1 MQLTSPSN
9 STLTAF
15 VLAGGR
21 SSRMG
26 HDKAFL
32 DFHGE
37 SLLTRALQLAQSV
50 TADVA
55 IVGPSSKFATFGR
68 VVEDTFRN
76 QGPLGG
82 IHAALKNSTADL
94 NLILAVDMPFVSPKF
109 LAYLVDRARSVNA
122 LVTIPRNNEG
132 WQPLCAIYQRAFA
145 AKAEAALQAG
155 ENKIDRLFQGSDM
168 SIITAEELKR
178 FPGNQFRNLNTPDDL
193 TEA

>member
-1 MQLTSPSN
+1 MHLISSPNSN
-9 STLTAF
+9 FTAF

-94 NLILAVDMPFVSPKF
+94 NLILAVDMR
-109 LAYLVDRARSVNA
+109 AYS
-122 LVTIPRNNEG
+122 G
-132 WQPLCAIYQRAFA
+132 RAFLPGMLPQGVA
-145 AKAEAALQAG
+145 A
-155 ENKIDRLFQGSDM
+155 D
-168 SIITAEELKR
+168 SIR
-178 FPGNQFRNLNTPDDL
+178 
-193 TEA
+193 

>member
-1 MQLTSPSN
+1 MSPSN
-9 STLTAF
+9 SNLTAF

-26 HDKAFL
+26 CDKAFL
-32 DFHGE
+32 EFHGE

-55 IVGPSSKFATFGR
+55 IVGPSAKFATFGR

-82 IHAALKNSTADL
+82 IHAALTSSSADL
-94 NLILAVDMPFVSPKF
+94 NLILAVDMPFVSLKF
-109 LAYLVDRARSVNA
+109 LAYLLDRARSHNA
-122 LVTIPRNNEG
+122 LITIPRNNEG
-132 WQPLCAIYQRAFA
+132 WQPLCSIYQRTFA

-155 ENKIDRLFQGSDM
+155 ENKIDRLFQGSNIA
-168 SIITAEELKR
+168 IITAEELRR

-193 TEA
+193 AEA

>member
-26 HDKAFL
+26 RDKAFL

-109 LAYLVDRARSVNA
+109 LAYLVDRARSDNA
-122 LVTIPRNNEG
+122 LITIPRNNEG
-132 WQPLCAIYQRAFA
+132 WQPLCAIYRRAFA

-155 ENKIDRLFQGSDM
+155 ENKIDRLFQGSD
-168 SIITAEELKR
+168 IATITAEELKR
-178 FPGNQFRNLNTPDDL
+178 FPENQFHNLNTPDDL

>member
-1 MQLTSPSN
+1 MPLMSSSN
-9 STLTAF
+9 SNLTAF

-26 HDKAFL
+26 RDKAFL
-32 DFHGE
+32 EFHGE
-37 SLLTRALQLAQSV
+37 SLLTRALRLAQSV
-50 TADVA
+50 SADVA
-55 IVGPSSKFATFGR
+55 IVGPSSKFAAFGR
-68 VVEDTFRN
+68 VVEDTFWN
-76 QGPLGG
+76 HGPLGG
-82 IHAALKNSTADL
+82 IHAALKSSTADL

-109 LAYLVDRARSVNA
+109 LAYLVDRARSDNA
-122 LVTIPRNNEG
+122 LVTIPRNVEG

-155 ENKIDRLFQGSDM
+155 ENKIDRLFPGSDIA
-168 SIITAEELKR
+168 IITAKELKR

>member
-1 MQLTSPSN
+1 MHLMSSSN
-9 STLTAF
+9 SNLTAF

-26 HDKAFL
+26 RDKAFL
-32 DFHGE
+32 EFHGE
-37 SLLTRALQLAQSV
+37 SLLTRALRLAQSAS
-50 TADVA
+50 ADVA
-55 IVGPSSKFATFGR
+55 IVGPSSKFAAFGR
-68 VVEDTFRN
+68 VVEDAFWN
-76 QGPLGG
+76 HGPLGG
-82 IHAALKNSTADL
+82 IHAALKSSTADL

-109 LAYLVDRARSVNA
+109 LAYLVNRARSDNA
-122 LVTIPRNNEG
+122 LVTIPRNVEG

-155 ENKIDRLFQGSDM
+155 ENKIDRLFQGSDIAM
-168 SIITAEELKR
+168 ITAKELKR